1 MKMDQS
7 SFKIHF
13 FTPKYF
19 ENLRAT
25 DESQAFAEMY
35 DTATES
41 IRYLQHVFRTVHS
54 RNSHNTRTTLRQ
66 GTTGM

>member
-1 MKMDQS
+1 MDQS

-13 FTPKYF
+13 FYTKVI

-25 DESQAFAEMY
+25 DETQAFAEMY

-41 IRYLQHVFRTVHS
+41 IRCFQHVFRTVHS